1 MLRWRAWDGLVLL
14 VTAALVGLLSL
25 EAWLAAAGERKL
37 AAGLNGGSVLAAV
50 ALVAAVTWPLT
61 GLVSALRARVTG
73 RRAPAP
79 AGLPDPSI
87 ATPPR
92 PPSVP

>member
-1 MLRWRAWDGLVLL
+1 MLRWRAWAGLVLL
-14 VTAALVGLLSL
+14 VTAALVGLLGL
-25 EAWLAAAGERKL
+25 EAWLAAVGERKL

-61 GLVSALRARVTG
+61 GLVSSLRTRMIG
-73 RRAPAP
+73 HRAPAP

-87 ATPPR
+87 GTPPR
-92 PPSVP
+92 PPSAP